1 MVYIAVECIMGD
13 LGWIL
18 IVCFL
23 NLGLLVVDRAVFFC
37 SRKFNRRSAV
47 LWLETGPS
55 PPSLWDDLTAADA
68 RTFAVVYLA
77 E

>member
-37 SRKFNRRSAV
+37 SRKFDRRSAV
-47 LWLETGPS
+47 LWLETGPF
-55 PPSLWDDLTAADA
+55 PSLRDDLTAADA

>member
-1 MVYIAVECIMGD
+1 MVYIAAECIMGD

-47 LWLETGPS
+47 LWLETGP
-55 PPSLWDDLTAADA
+55 PPSLRDDLTAADA

>member
-23 NLGLLVVDRAVFFC
+23 NLGLLVVDRVVF
-37 SRKFNRRSAV
+37 SVAASSIDV
-47 LWLETGPS
+47 LPS
-55 PPSLWDDLTAADA
+55 FGSKLGRPPPPCGMI
-68 RTFAVVYLA
+68 
-77 E
+77 